1 MYVYYSYIYILYT
14 YIFIC
19 PKMGV
24 CPKKNMTILVR
35 KMMINLQ
42 MWGSAGYTTY
52 TTYTNWG
59 FNRITHR
66 EQQKEIQLLRW

>member
-1 MYVYYSYIYILYT
+1 
-14 YIFIC
+14 
-19 PKMGV
+19 MGV

-42 MWGSAGYTTY
+42 MWGSTGYTTY

-66 EQQKEIQLLRW
+66 EQQKEIQLLKW